1 VDQHLIPNAIASDEE
16 RATLDALIGP
26 PESLWEGGSERSMFE
41 GHMGR
46 GGHELRDQRHH
57 LLPALQ
63 AMQSRIGYISPGAL
77 NYICQR
83 LGVPPA
89 DAWGVASFYAL
100 LTLEEHPPVVAH
112 VCDDIA
118 CRMCGGLDLC
128 AALERHIGPEGAPAV
143 DGSITWHR
151 SPCLGLCERAPAILF
166 QQAGE
171 QATEI
176 AVAPIDT
183 PDMLRILGDGP
194 NTESAQSGGSRSVP
208 QSTRPDATNLRLL
221 RRVGKIDPEDL
232 DSYRA
237 QGGYEA
243 LRQAVSLGPDGVI
256 RELLDSRLMGRGG
269 AAFPTG
275 RKWNDVAHAAVRP
288 HILICNADESEPG
301 TFKDRVLMEEDPFA
315 LIEAMT
321 IGGYATGCDRGYIYI
336 RNEYPL
342 ATSRLQN
349 AIDDARRRGFLGENV
364 MGGGFRFDIEIRR
377 GAGAYIC
384 AEETALFNSIEG
396 LRGEPRNKPPFPTQA
411 GLFRRPTLVNNVE
424 TFVNVL
430 DIVQY
435 GGPAYAAIGT
445 QGSTGTKLFC
455 LSGQINEPGVYEVPF
470 GTTLREMIDLA
481 GGVPDGRPIQ
491 AVLLGGAAGS
501 FVTPDEFDMPLTF
514 EGTRAAGAS
523 LGSGVIMVFDDTI
536 DMKDTLL
543 RIAAFFRDESCG
555 QCVPCRIGTVRQEEA
570 LRRLI
575 NGQPIG
581 SVADD
586 LALLNDV
593 GQVMRDA
600 SICGLGQ
607 TAMLAVLSGIQKLRL
622 FDDGKVV

>member
-1 VDQHLIPNAIASDEE
+1 
-16 RATLDALIGP
+16 
-26 PESLWEGGSERSMFE
+26 
-41 GHMGR
+41 MGR
-46 GGHELRDQRHH
+46 GGHELRSQRPQ

-63 AMQSRIGYISPGAL
+63 TMQSRFGHISPGAL

-83 LGVPPA
+83 LAVPPA

-100 LTLEEHPPVVAH
+100 LDLKERPPIVAH

-128 AALERHIGPEGAPAV
+128 EALERHIGPEGAPAV

-151 SPCLGLCERAPAILF
+151 SPCLGLCERAPAVLF
-166 QQAGE
+166 HEAGE
-171 QATEI
+171 AAAEV

-183 PDMLRILGDGP
+183 PELLRVLGDGP
-194 NTESAQSGGSRSVP
+194 KTVTAKSGGSRSVP
-208 QSTRPDATNLRLL
+208 QSTRPEATNLRLL
-221 RRVGKIDPEDL
+221 RRVGKIDPESL

-243 LRQAVSLGPDGVI
+243 LRQAVQIGPAGVI
-256 RELLDSRLMGRGG
+256 RELNDSRLMGRGG

-275 RKWNDVAHAAVRP
+275 RKWNDVAHAPVRP
-288 HILICNADESEPG
+288 HLLICNADESEPG

-321 IGGYATGCDRGYIYI
+321 IGGYTTSCDRGYIYI

-342 ATSRLQN
+342 AMSRLQN
-349 AIDDARRRGFLGENV
+349 AIDSARRRGFLGENV
-364 MGGGFRFDIEIRR
+364 MGTGFHFDIEIRR

-384 AEETALFNSIEG
+384 GEETALFNSIEG

-435 GGPAYAAIGT
+435 GGPASAAIGT
-445 QGSTGTKLFC
+445 QGSTGTRLFC
-455 LSGQINEPGVYEVPF
+455 LSGCVAERGVYEMPF

-481 GGVPDGRPIQ
+481 GGVPGGHAIQ

-501 FVTPDEFDMPLTF
+501 FVTPDELDLPLTF
-514 EGTRAAGAS
+514 EDTRAAGAS
-523 LGSGVIMVFDDTI
+523 LGSGVIMVFDDTV

-607 TAMLAVLSGIQKLRL
+607 TAMLAVLSGIKKLRL
-622 FDDGKVV
+622 FDDGTTV

>member
-1 VDQHLIPNAIASDEE
+1 MDQHLIPNAIASDAE
-16 RATLDALIGP
+16 RAALDALIGP
-26 PESLWEGGSERSMFE
+26 PDSLWEGATERSTFE
-41 GHMGR
+41 GHVGR
-46 GGHELRDQRHH
+46 GGHELRNQRQF

-63 AMQSRIGYISPGAL
+63 AIQSRVGYISPGAL
-77 NYICQR
+77 NYVCQR

-100 LTLEEHPPVVAH
+100 LALEERPPVVAH

-118 CRMCGGLDLC
+118 CRIRGGLELC
-128 AALERHIGPEGAPAV
+128 SALERHVGPEGTSAIN
-143 DGSITWHR
+143 GSITWHR
-151 SPCLGLCERAPAILF
+151 SPCLGLCDRAPAVLF
-166 QQAGE
+166 HQAGE
-171 QATEI
+171 MPSEI
-176 AVAPIDT
+176 AVAPIDPPALLQT
-183 PDMLRILGDGP
+183 LGDGP
-194 NTESAQSGGSRSVP
+194 YTLTPQSGGRTSVP
-208 QSTRPDATNLRLL
+208 QSTRPDASELRLL
-221 RRVGKIDPEDL
+221 RNAGRVDPESL
-232 DSYRA
+232 DAYRA
-237 QGGYEA
+237 SGGYDA
-243 LRQAVSLGPDGVI
+243 LRQAVRLGPDGII

-275 RKWNDVAHAAVRP
+275 RKWNDVAHAPVRP

-301 TFKDRVLMEEDPFA
+301 TFKDRVLMEEDPFR

-342 ATSRLQN
+342 ATARLQN
-349 AIDDARRRGFLGENV
+349 AIDSARRRGFLGENI
-364 MGGGFRFDIEIRR
+364 MGEGFTFDIEIRR

-384 AEETALFNSIEG
+384 GEETALFNSIEG

-424 TFVNVL
+424 TFANVL

-435 GGPAYAAIGT
+435 GGPAFAAIGT
-445 QGSTGTKLFC
+445 QGSIGTKLFC
-455 LSGQINEPGVYEVPF
+455 LSGRVNEPGVYEVPF
-470 GTTLREMIDLA
+470 GATLRQMIDLA
-481 GGVPDGRPIQ
+481 GGVPGERPIQ
-491 AVLLGGAAGS
+491 AILLGGAAGS
-501 FVTPDEFDMPLTF
+501 FVTPSELDMPLTF

-523 LGSGVIMVFDDTI
+523 LGSGVIMVFDDTV

-575 NGQPIG
+575 NGKPIG

-586 LALLNDV
+586 LAVLNDV

-607 TAMLAVLSGIQKLRL
+607 TAMTAVLSGIQKLRL
-622 FDDGKVV
+622 FDDGTVV